1 MRIAKEA
8 ERSKPRV
15 TVVEETPVAA
25 KAPVLTAEQL
35 LAKEKAELAKRTAPR
50 EVHVEEVKEKKQDDV
65 AAAAASSTTT
75 ETKKDDD
82 DNQDDASKGAA
93 PNVGNGADGPG
104 YVWTQVLAE
113 VELRVPV
120 RHGARG
126 KDLNVSIEK
135 EHLVVGMKGQPAI
148 IDGKLHKAVRTD
160 ECVWTIEDK
169 QVLVLTLAKQDR
181 MSWWDCVIDGHPRI
195 NTQKVQPEN
204 SQLSDLD
211 SETRATVEKMMFDQ
225 RQKEMGLPTS
235 EESQKQ
241 AMLQKFMASHPEMD
255 FSNVKIN

>member
-15 TVVEETPVAA
+15 TIVDETPSTS
-25 KAPVLTAEQL
+25 KSPVLSAEQL

-50 EVHVEEVKEKKQDDV
+50 EVHVEEAKKEDSDG
-65 AAAAASSTTT
+65 AASAADAASTTA
-75 ETKKDDD
+75 DA
-82 DNQDDASKGAA
+82 DDASKGVV
-93 PNVGNGADGPG
+93 PNVGNGGDGPG

-126 KDLNVSIEK
+126 KDLNVVIDK
-135 EHLVVGMKGQPAI
+135 DHLVVGMKGQPAI
-148 IDGKLHKAVRTD
+148 IDGKLHKSVRTD

-181 MSWWDCVIDGHPRI
+181 MTWWDCVVDGHPRI

>member
-1 MRIAKEA
+1 
-8 ERSKPRV
+8 V
-15 TVVEETPVAA
+15 
-25 KAPVLTAEQL
+25 
-35 LAKEKAELAKRTAPR
+35 
-50 EVHVEEVKEKKQDDV
+50 
-65 AAAAASSTTT
+65 
-75 ETKKDDD
+75 
-82 DNQDDASKGAA
+82 A

-126 KDLNVSIEK
+126 KDLNVVIEK

>member
-1 MRIAKEA
+1 LRIAKEA

-15 TVVEETPVAA
+15 TIVDETPNTS
-25 KAPVLTAEQL
+25 KSPVLSAEQL

-50 EVHVEEVKEKKQDDV
+50 EVHVEEAKNDDDS
-65 AAAAASSTTT
+65 AAAASAAGASSSA
-75 ETKKDDD
+75 DA
-82 DNQDDASKGAA
+82 DDASKGVA
-93 PNVGNGADGPG
+93 PNVGNGGDGPG

-126 KDLNVSIEK
+126 KDLNVVIDK
-135 EHLVVGMKGQPAI
+135 DHLVVGMKGQPAI
-148 IDGKLHKAVRTD
+148 IDGKLHKSVRTD

-181 MSWWDCVIDGHPRI
+181 MAWWDCVVDGHPRI